1 MRFGHHIQRE
11 VIAMTINQPK
21 HSCNCGRGHTER
33 SVEPTDAS
41 AIVATLLRKT
51 AIQLARFLSLYHA
64 MAGAS
69 HCGADQPIALLFT
82 AILSVI
88 KLVLSLCY
96 QRNRPDQRITK
107 GNSLYACTLGSRIS
121 KTDRDRSGGILDKA
135 PLKSHVGSKIR
146 TTVQP
151 CDLYW

>member
-1 MRFGHHIQRE
+1 MRFGHHIQCE
-11 VIAMTINQPK
+11 VIAMPINRPE
-21 HSCNCGRGHTER
+21 HSYNCGRGHTER
-33 SVEPTDAS
+33 SVKQRDATATVATVLRKS
-41 AIVATLLRKT
+41 AIQ
-51 AIQLARFLSLYHA
+51 IPRFLPLYHA
-64 MAGAS
+64 IASS
-69 HCGADQPIALLFT
+69 HCCGDQPIALLF
-82 AILSVI
+82 AAMLSVI

-135 PLKSHVGSKIR
+135 PLKSQVGSKIR